1 MADILDLKAI
11 LSHRDNDGTVNGVT
25 AAIEKAEAAREHALD
40 QVEESKQRARDLLMT
55 GTLAEIK
62 SAEGRA
68 DEAGLAADRLSII
81 VDQLRGQLRGA
92 QARAA
97 LSDAEHLKAAALAAD
112 AEFARA
118 WPTHTA
124 ALEGLATVHNALVH
138 RFAALQAAAHAGAAF
153 GALPGSDVVPAQ
165 ELQTA
170 IATIAQF
177 APSIKAAAHAAAV
190 AMDNAER
197 ARRAAEAAARARISE
212 EDRAALQQA
221 ESVAEPRGARAEPDP
236 IVAIMADPWAPA

>member
-112 AEFARA
+112 AEFARL
-118 WPTHTA
+118 WPSHTA
-124 ALEGLATVHNALVH
+124 ALEGLATVHRALTR
-138 RFAALQAAAHAGAAF
+138 RFEALQAAARVGAVPDS
-153 GALPGSDVVPAQ
+153 LPGSASVPSAEVQ
-165 ELQTA
+165 AALAE
-170 IATIAQF
+170 ISRF
-177 APSIKAAAHAAAV
+177 APSVFAAAHAAAV
-190 AMDNAER
+190 AMDEAE
-197 ARRAAEAAARARISE
+197 ALRRAALAAALRAPLAVTE
-212 EDRAALQQA
+212 
-221 ESVAEPRGARAEPDP
+221 VAVTVPEPRGARAEPDP
-236 IVAIMADPWAPA
+236 IGVLMADPWGAPA